1 MVHGSHL
8 SKEYPYSYQRSHLI
22 YFIFSFRYIHHISYR
37 YDIKLTPDLEKFTFQ
52 GEVSVKLET
61 TADLNDCK
69 SIVMHAKELCFISAT
84 LAVEEEG
91 FASMEVQEVR
101 NDVKVSSWETYIIRH

>member
-1 MVHGSHL
+1 M
-8 SKEYPYSYQRSHLI
+8 
-22 YFIFSFRYIHHISYR
+22 YIHYR

-52 GEVSVKLET
+52 GEISVQLET

-84 LAVEEEG
+84 LAVDEEG
-91 FASMEVQEVR
+91 FAPMEAQEVR
-101 NDVKVSSWETYIIRH
+101 TCNY